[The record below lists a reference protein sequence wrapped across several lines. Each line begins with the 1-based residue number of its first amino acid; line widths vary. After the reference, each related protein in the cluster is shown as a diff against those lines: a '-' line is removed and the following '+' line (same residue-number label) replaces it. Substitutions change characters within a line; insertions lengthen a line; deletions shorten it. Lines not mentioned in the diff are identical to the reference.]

1 MLVWATTVS
10 CMNVCH
16 DLLAVFLDLTLP
28 AWHLVHAVASTNQTM
43 LFSCLKH
50 FEDFTLHLNKS
61 QASLEEIPVL
71 WPLLPF
77 QFPLI
82 LRLPLLTLH
91 QISGLSLFLDQ
102 GVFFLWVFALAE
114 PSLEHS

>member
-10 CMNVCH
+10 YMNVCH
-16 DLLAVFLDLTLP
+16 ELLAVFLDPTLP
-28 AWHLVHAVASTNQTM
+28 AWHLLHTVTSTNQIM

-50 FEDFTLHLNKS
+50 FKDFTLHLNKI
-61 QASLEEIPVL
+61 QASLEEILVL

-77 QFPLI
+77 PFPLI

-91 QISGLSLFLDQ
+91 QWSLSI
-102 GVFFLWVFALAE
+102 
-114 PSLEHS
+114 P